1 MSIHR
6 RLLALLAVMATVLA
20 ACSGGGATA
29 SPSAAESAAASE
41 AAPTAAPSEAAAEP
55 VTIEWWHITN
65 NDPGKSLWQDIAD
78 EFMADHPN
86 VTIEITILE
95 NDTFKPKLTTEIQG
109 GHVPDLFQSWGGGG
123 LREQVEA
130 GLLRDITADVAD
142 WAGTMNPGAMG
153 MYQVDGKQYA
163 IPFDL
168 GMVGVWYNK
177 DLFEK
182 AGISAPPATWEEFLA
197 DVDKLKA
204 AGITPASV
212 GGSPATWTEM
222 FWWAY
227 LALRECGGDVMTQAT
242 TTNDWTNPCFVEAGN
257 KLKGLLDKEPFQEGF
272 LAATWDGAG
281 GSAATVAVEKAAMLL
296 QGQWAPGTMQAN
308 TADQQ
313 PVKWALDWFPFP
325 TTGGAGVIDD
335 GFGGGNGI
343 AVGKDAPDEAIEFLK
358 YFSAKEQAM
367 RLGALNTG
375 ILPVT
380 VGSESSVTDP
390 QLTSVLEARAKAQ
403 FVQLYLDQATT
414 PELGAAI
421 NDAVATL
428 FAGTATP
435 EEVAKAIDDAAKSG
449 G

>member
-1 MSIHR
+1 
-6 RLLALLAVMATVLA
+6 MASRKRVWA
-20 ACSGGGATA
+20 
-29 SPSAAESAAASE
+29 SAAMAAGVAITALGASVV
-41 AAPTAAPSEAAAEP
+41 AQSDAPVEP
-55 VTIEWWHITN
+55 VTINWWHITN
-65 NDPGKSLWQDIAD
+65 NDPGKSLWQSIAD
-78 EFMADHPN
+78 EYAAAHPG
-86 VTIEITILE
+86 VTFDITILE
-95 NDTFKPKLTTEIQG
+95 NDTFKPKLTTEVQG
-109 GHVPDLFQSWGGGG
+109 GSVPDLFQSWGGGG

-130 GLLRDITADVAD
+130 GLVKDITADVAD

-168 GMVGVWYNK
+168 GMVGIWYNK
-177 DLFEK
+177 DLFEQ
-182 AGISAPPATWEEFLA
+182 AGITAPPTTWDEFMA
-197 DVDKLKA
+197 DVDKLKT
-204 AGITPASV
+204 AGITPISV

-242 TTNDWTNPCFVEAGN
+242 TTGDWTNPCFVSAGQ
-257 KLKGLLDKEPFQEGF
+257 KLKDLIDKQPFQEGF
-272 LAATWDGAG
+272 LAANWDGAG
-281 GSAATVAVEKAAMLL
+281 GSAATMAVEKAAMLL

-313 PVKWALDWFPFP
+313 AVKWGLGWFPFP
-325 TTGGAGVIDD
+325 STGGAGDITD

-343 AVGKDAPDEAIEFLK
+343 AVGKDAPAAAIDFLK
-358 YFSAKEQAM
+358 YFSDKAQAD

-390 QLTSVLEARAKAQ
+390 QLTSVLEARAKAK

-421 NDAVATL
+421 NDAVGTL

-435 EEVAKAIDDAAKSG
+435 EEVAAAINTAANSAP
-449 G
+449 

>member
-1 MSIHR
+1 MVSTR
-6 RLLALLAVMATVLA
+6 RLATLIATTAIIVG
-20 ACSGGGATA
+20 ACSGGGASTA
-29 SPSAAESAAASE
+29 PSEVPST
-41 AAPTAAPSEAAAEP
+41 APSTAPSTEPSEAAAEP

-65 NDPGKSLWQDIAD
+65 NDPGKSLWQQIAD
-78 EFMADHPN
+78 EYVAAHPN
-86 VTIEITILE
+86 VTIDITILE

-130 GLLRDITADVAD
+130 GLVRDITADVAD
-142 WAGTMNPGAMG
+142 WADTMNPGAMG

-177 DLFEK
+177 DLFAQ
-182 AGISAPPATWEEFLA
+182 AGITAPPATWDELLS

-204 AGITPASV
+204 AGITPMSV

-227 LALRECGGDVMTQAT
+227 LALRECGGAVMDTAT
-242 TTNDWTNPCFVEAGN
+242 ATGDWSDPCFVEAGT
-257 KLKGLLDKEPFQEGF
+257 KLKTLIDREPFQEGF
-272 LAATWDGAG
+272 LAAQWDGAG
-281 GSAATVAVEKAAMLL
+281 GSAATMAVEKAAMLL

-308 TADQQ
+308 TPDQK
-313 PVKWALDWFPFP
+313 PVAWGLDWFKFP
-325 TTGGAGVIDD
+325 TTGGAGKATD

-343 AVGKDAPDEAIEFLK
+343 AVGKDAPDEAIDFLK
-358 YFSAKEQAM
+358 YFSAREQAD

-390 QLTSVLEARAKAQ
+390 QLTSVLAARAEAD

-414 PELGAAI
+414 PELGASI
-421 NDAVATL
+421 NEAVGTL

-435 EEVAKAIDDAAKSG
+435 EDVAKAINTAASG